1 MIDQRSCQMP
11 VSASPAFEE
20 RHYPV
25 AYWARLWGFSP
36 KTVRE
41 WFRNESGPGVLRLP
55 NTGRHSKRDYTTI
68 MIAPSAASRVYAK
81 HSRAELIH

>member
-1 MIDQRSCQMP
+1 VIGQSDRALG
-11 VSASPAFEE
+11 VSAPLPFEE

-25 AYWARLWGFSP
+25 TYWAHLWGFSP

-55 NTGRHSKRDYTTI
+55 NTGRRLKRDYTTI
-68 MIAPSAASRVYAK
+68 MIAPSAAARVYAK
-81 HSRAELIH
+81 HSRLELIH